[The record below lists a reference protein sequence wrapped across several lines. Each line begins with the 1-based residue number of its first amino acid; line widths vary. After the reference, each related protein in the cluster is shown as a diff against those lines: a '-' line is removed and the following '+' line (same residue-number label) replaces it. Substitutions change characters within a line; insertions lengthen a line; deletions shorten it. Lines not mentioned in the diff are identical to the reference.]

1 MQAPNGC
8 GRSLQRSPAGL
19 RLVVDAIVGGFL
31 GDDDVVHMA
40 FTQARRRDLTE
51 GGVLEQVVEGAG
63 THITHTGT
71 QTAHELVDGF
81 HHMATVR
88 HAAHDAFGD
97 QLLAA
102 FLEVTVGAAVLHGVD
117 GAHAAVDLVGTALVE
132 DGFARAFF
140 GTGEQGADHHGVGAH
155 HEGLDD
161 VTGELDAAVSDAAA
175 VHLAGSAAAVHDG
188 GHLRHA
194 HTGHDAGGADGAG
207 ANAHL
212 DGVGTG
218 FEHGA
223 GTFVGGHVTC
233 HQLAVGVRG
242 LDLADGLEHVQGMTV
257 GGVQDEHV
265 HTGPDELL
273 GAFVAVAADADGGTH
288 AQATGAVLAGVG
300 VFLDF
305 VDVLHG
311 DEAAQTFVLVHHEEL
326 FDAVF
331 VQVALGF
338 FQGGAHGHGDQVLAG
353 HHFAH
358 ADGGG
363 VFDEAHVTV
372 GEDAH
377 QLAVI
382 HNRQTG
388 HAEIRHQVQGFL
400 HGIAGGNGNGVKNH
414 AAFALL
420 DAFHFQALAFD
431 GHVLMDDADAALA
444 GDGDGHPVLSHG
456 VHGGADEGDIQMDL
470 SGQTGTQVDVRGEY
484 IAGGG
489 DQKHVVKGKAMCG
502 VSSLDEITRDCVMTF

>member
-1 MQAPNGC
+1 
-8 GRSLQRSPAGL
+8 
-19 RLVVDAIVGGFL
+19 
-31 GDDDVVHMA
+31 
-40 FTQARRRDLTE
+40 
-51 GGVLEQVVEGAG
+51 
-63 THITHTGT
+63 
-71 QTAHELVDGF
+71 
-81 HHMATVR
+81 
-88 HAAHDAFGD
+88 
-97 QLLAA
+97 
-102 FLEVTVGAAVLHGVD
+102 
-117 GAHAAVDLVGTALVE
+117 
-132 DGFARAFF
+132 
-140 GTGEQGADHHGVGAH
+140 
-155 HEGLDD
+155 
-161 VTGELDAAVSDAAA
+161 
-175 VHLAGSAAAVHDG
+175 
-188 GHLRHA
+188 
-194 HTGHDAGGADGAG
+194 
-207 ANAHL
+207 
-212 DGVGTG
+212 
-218 FEHGA
+218 
-223 GTFVGGHVTC
+223 
-233 HQLAVGVRG
+233 
-242 LDLADGLEHVQGMTV
+242 MTV

-431 GHVLMDDADAALA
+431 GHVLMDDADAAHA
-444 GDGDGHPVLSHG
+444 RHADGHG
-456 VHGGADEGDIQMDL
+456 RFGDRVHGGGEQGDAQFDGR
-470 SGQTGTQVDVRGEY
+470 SEPGGDVHGVGSHFR
-484 IAGGG
+484 IAG
-489 DQKHVVKGKAMCG
+489 DKQNIVKSQGLAAIGEHICLVMCWNC
-502 VSSLDEITRDCVMTF
+502 STKFNI